1 MDRRSFL
8 LGATGLATTALLA
21 TETEA
26 AGFPV
31 FLGRRRVNILA
42 DHDVIHVGASR
53 GFFKKI
59 QFHVSGNGVY
69 LYDVNVRYANGGFD
83 DIPTRFHIPQGGM
96 SHKLD
101 LRFNN
106 RRIQSVSFFYGKL
119 PNGRGATHIE
129 LFGWR

>member
-8 LGATGLATTALLA
+8 LGASGFATTAFLTSEA
-21 TETEA
+21 EA
-26 AGFPV
+26 AGLPV
-31 FLGRRRVNILA
+31 FLGRRRVNTLA
-42 DHDVIHVGASR
+42 DHDVIHVGPSR

-69 LYDVNVRYANGGFD
+69 LYDVDVRYANGGHD

-96 SHKLD
+96 SNKLD
-101 LRFNN
+101 LRFAN
-106 RRIQSVSFFYGKL
+106 RKIQNVSFFYGKL